1 MTSLDKRA
9 GPVTA
14 VNMFNI
20 RPDKLESFVAV
31 WPELVEFMTKQPGFR
46 SSTLLRALLPDSR
59 FQLINIAEWDSA
71 AELHATMAEPKFQA
85 RMSAAIDEFG
95 VAAQPGLY
103 RVAVENATPL

>member
-1 MTSLDKRA
+1 MKEDCTPPLRHPPIRALCSDQPVFEGAGIPPRTKRP

-71 AELHATMAEPKFQA
+71 AELHA
-85 RMSAAIDEFG
+85 
-95 VAAQPGLY
+95 
-103 RVAVENATPL
+103 